1 MTRESFQTMDREQVR
16 KAAAV
21 IVMTLLLK
29 LDKILIEEDSS
40 AWPDPGTKWHKLLA
54 AIQWNTPDLDRGW
67 YYFGLLDCA
76 AQLAALV
83 EPAVLPQGFVGRI
96 KKLIFRKASLEYRW
110 KAVSF
115 PTFTLMMSDTV
126 RSSVG

>member
-1 MTRESFQTMDREQVR
+1 
-16 KAAAV
+16 
-21 IVMTLLLK
+21 
-29 LDKILIEEDSS
+29 
-40 AWPDPGTKWHKLLA
+40 
-54 AIQWNTPDLDRGW
+54 
-67 YYFGLLDCA
+67 LDCA

-110 KAVSF
+110 KAVSS

-126 RSSVG
+126 RSSVS